1 VADLPDISYRFSDSA
16 LLKLALSHR
25 SSGRDNNERLELL
38 GDSIL
43 GFIIAE
49 FLYRQF
55 PEASEGELSR
65 LRAELVK
72 KSTLAEIARELN
84 LGQMLILGEG
94 EKKSGGDNRESI
106 LADSLE
112 ALVSAIYLDSELYS
126 CRTEVLLWFT
136 SRLKALGSGSNLAS
150 KDAKTRLQE
159 FLQAQRLDL
168 PEYELSA
175 LTGKDHEQEFTVK
188 CKISILDS
196 AVTGRG
202 TSRREAEQ
210 QAAAAAL
217 EKLNL

>member
-1 VADLPDISYRFSDSA
+1 
-16 LLKLALSHR
+16 
-25 SSGRDNNERLELL
+25 
-38 GDSIL
+38 
-43 GFIIAE
+43 
-49 FLYRQF
+49 
-55 PEASEGELSR
+55 
-65 LRAELVK
+65 
-72 KSTLAEIARELN
+72 
-84 LGQMLILGEG
+84 
-94 EKKSGGDNRESI
+94 
-106 LADSLE
+106 
-112 ALVSAIYLDSELYS
+112 LYS